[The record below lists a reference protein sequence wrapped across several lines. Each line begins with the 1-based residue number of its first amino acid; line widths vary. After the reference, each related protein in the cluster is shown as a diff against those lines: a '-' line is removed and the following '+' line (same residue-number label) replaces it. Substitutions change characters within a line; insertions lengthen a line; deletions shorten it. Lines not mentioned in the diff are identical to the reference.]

1 MAVVARVTGFCLLA
15 SAIAAGGLTPLRAA
29 DPPGT
34 WSTKAPM
41 SAPREDEGVVAFD
54 GKLYAIGGTLH
65 QDAQIRRNEVYDP
78 ASDSWRTLAPM
89 PRGTHHLAVA
99 ELGGQIYAFGGF
111 TAPAHG
117 APVDV
122 AFAYDVKAD
131 SWRTLPSLSSPRG
144 SPSAVALGG
153 KLHVVGGRGL
163 DGRTIATHEA
173 FDPATGQWST
183 LAPVPQARD
192 HIALIVVDGKM
203 HAIGGRLAST
213 DSNQTLHDVYD
224 PATNSWSTAAP
235 MPTPRSSTGITL
247 YHGMIVVVGGEGD
260 ATGPGSAFKDNEG
273 YDLKTGQWVKLLPL
287 PLGKHA
293 FGAATIGDIAY
304 FPGGSSTR
312 GGEGVT
318 AEMMVFTLP

>member
-1 MAVVARVTGFCLLA
+1 MKSGRIACFYAVAFALA
-15 SAIAAGGLTPLRAA
+15 SGVSTCAWAA

-34 WSTKAPM
+34 WAMKAPM
-41 SAPREDEGVVAFD
+41 PAPREDEGVALLD
-54 GKLYAIGGTLH
+54 GKLYAIGGTAGK
-65 QDAQIRRNEVYDP
+65 DAQIRRNEVYDP
-78 ASDSWRTLAPM
+78 ASNSWRELAPM
-89 PRGTHHLAVA
+89 PSGTHHLAVT
-99 ELGGQIYAFGGF
+99 ELGGKIYAFGGF

-122 AFAYDVKAD
+122 AFEYDPKAD
-131 SWRTLPSLSSPRG
+131 SWRTLPPLSSPRG

-153 KLHVVGGRGL
+153 KIYIVGGRGP
-163 DGRTIATHEA
+163 DGKTIDKHEV
-173 FDPATGQWST
+173 FDPTTGQWSSA
-183 LAPVPQARD
+183 APLPKARD

-213 DSNQTLHDVYD
+213 DTNQSLHDVYD

-235 MPTPRSSTGITL
+235 MPTPRSSTGVTL

-260 ATGPGSAFKDNEG
+260 ATGPDSAFKANEG
-273 YDLKTGQWVKLLPL
+273 YDIKTGKWVTLKPL

-293 FGAATIGDIAY
+293 IGAATIGDIAY

-318 AEMMVFTLP
+318 ADMMTFTLP